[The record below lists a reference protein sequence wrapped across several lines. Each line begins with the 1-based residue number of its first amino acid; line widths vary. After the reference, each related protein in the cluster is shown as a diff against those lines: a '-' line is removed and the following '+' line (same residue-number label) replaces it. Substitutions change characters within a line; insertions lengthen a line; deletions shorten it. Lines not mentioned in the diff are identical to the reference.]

1 MEHYV
6 GVDIGGTNIV
16 CGLTDGTGNVLKT
29 SKMATES
36 GKGSAHV
43 VRRIGEAISQLAKE
57 AGVSVKAV
65 GIGVPGFVDHKQGIS
80 VLAVNLGW
88 KDLPLADNVSREL
101 DGIPVFVNNDVRMYT
116 YGEAVAGAGRG
127 YSHVLGITL
136 GTGLAAAMINDGQL
150 YYGAGGRAGELGH
163 IGMEN
168 IPYRC
173 NCGLTGCLETAVSA
187 SGIARQAKEAVAQG
201 KQTLLA
207 QLFPGEQLD
216 RLTAADVSRA
226 YDQGDAVAREIMEH
240 TGKLLGKGLA
250 SAITLFSPD
259 VIVIG
264 GGAAL
269 AGDRLFRPMR
279 EELERSALDFY
290 WKDLHIKAA
299 ERNED
304 AGVVGSALYAKER
317 AEGQQA

>member
-16 CGLTDGTGNVLKT
+16 CGLTDEAGNVLAT

-36 GKGSAHV
+36 DKGGEHV
-43 VRRIGEAISQLAKE
+43 VRRIGEAIRKLAEE
-57 AGVSVKAV
+57 AGVQVKAV

-88 KDLPLADNVSREL
+88 KDFPIAGNVSREL
-101 DGIPVFVNNDVRMYT
+101 NGVPVFVNNDVRMYT

-127 YSHVLGITL
+127 YANVLGITL

-150 YYGAGGRAGELGH
+150 YYGAGGRAGEMGH
-163 IGMEN
+163 IGMEG

-187 SGIARQAKEAVAQG
+187 SGIARQAKDAVAQG
-201 KQTLLA
+201 KPTLLA
-207 QLFPGEQLD
+207 QLFPGDRLD
-216 RLTAADVSRA
+216 SLTAADVSRA

-290 WKDLHIKAA
+290 WKDLQIKAA

-317 AEGQQA
+317 VQGLQA